1 MIDAIA
7 TRKNLVVV
15 ALLAVSVVFIM
26 PSTGTHATATAP
38 DRFSSS
44 NESKWVGM
52 LVEYQEFIPNTNK
65 GMDQQNSLDVKRG
78 IWGGRGIS
86 FVVEKNSSLIDL
98 DCGKAAISSR
108 LRARKDGKFSAIG
121 IMTRSGPGPVMRDAP
136 PRAQRVRFEGRVSGK
151 QMTVKVTLAD
161 SGDLVGDYTLGRGAQ
176 SELTRCY

>member
-1 MIDAIA
+1 MIDIIA
-7 TRKNLVVV
+7 KRKNLIVL
-15 ALLAVSVVFIM
+15 ALLTVSVTFIM
-26 PSTGTHATATAP
+26 PFTGTHATATAP

-44 NESKWVGM
+44 NESEWVERC
-52 LVEYQEFIPNTNK
+52 VEYQAVIPNK

-86 FVVEKNSSLIDL
+86 LVVEKNSYVIDL
-98 DCGKAAISSR
+98 DCGKAAILTR
-108 LRARKDGKFSAIG
+108 LRIRKDGKFSAIG

-151 QMTVKVTLAD
+151 QMTIKVTLAD
-161 SGDLVGDYTLGRGAQ
+161 SGDLVGDYTLERGAQ